1 MGEACIKSMEIVV
14 ESIHLVNNYLP
25 MGEFRILPKIQK
37 RIATNLE
44 NENAFKLDMVV
55 ELKNTE
61 ENPFPIDLKV
71 EISGIF
77 ELEGGDLS
85 EKMEFLNNQGVKMVY
100 PYLRSLVSSIT
111 ANSNIPPITLPIIN
125 VQNFIDR

>member
-1 MGEACIKSMEIVV
+1 MGNATIKSMEIVV
-14 ESIHLVNNYLP
+14 DSIYLVNNHLP
-25 MGEFRILPKIQK
+25 IGEFKIIPKIQK
-37 RIATNLE
+37 RTATNTE
-44 NENAFKLDMVV
+44 NENFFKLDMLV
-55 ELKNTE
+55 EIKNTE

-77 ELEGGDLS
+77 ELEGGEMS
-85 EKMEFLNNQGVKMVY
+85 EKMNFLNNQGVKMVY

-125 VQNFIDR
+125 VQEFENR

>member
-1 MGEACIKSMEIVV
+1 MGNANIKSMEIVV
-14 ESIHLVNNYLP
+14 DSIHLVNNHLP
-25 MGEFRILPKIQK
+25 MGEFKIIPKIQK
-37 RIATNLE
+37 RTATNTE
-44 NENAFKLDMVV
+44 NENFFKLDMIV
-55 ELKNTE
+55 EIKNTE

-77 ELEGGDLS
+77 ELEGGEMS
-85 EKMEFLNNQGVKMVY
+85 EKMDFLNNQGVKMVY

-125 VQNFIDR
+125 VQEFENR